1 MFSKPHGDSGELCN
15 PTIYNKTAPP
25 FFSLPFFSS
34 VNAHLTFFF
43 LFIFATGNMLGVSSQ
58 PPHSHYA
65 TSDPYFYTSSKA
77 TMEKDSASSKGVNGN
92 GADLSGL
99 ETLTMAAAAMDS
111 NKKQQQQQANEIPI
125 MPALSGQAE
134 PAHSTSSSPQLSG
147 PMSIASLTNP
157 THDAGGPA
165 LASHT
170 SSTGSTRRKKQCPQC
185 MGWFS
190 NLATHKSIHLA
201 DNSRPHTC
209 SICGRGFARPNDL
222 FRHQKS
228 HRGDAPFRCPLFVKP
243 SVNRADPNSTMEPA
257 CHQNGGFSRCDT
269 YKNHLK
275 AMHFEYPAGTKK
287 RDRNGMSGRCKGCG
301 LSFKSTDD
309 WISEHIEKH
318 ECEGIKR
325 IQTSYAN

>member
-1 MFSKPHGDSGELCN
+1 
-15 PTIYNKTAPP
+15 
-25 FFSLPFFSS
+25 
-34 VNAHLTFFF
+34 
-43 LFIFATGNMLGVSSQ
+43 MLGVSSQ

-65 TSDPYFYTSSKA
+65 TSDPYFYTSSKT
-77 TMEKDSASSKGVNGN
+77 TMEKDSSKNGN
-92 GADLSGL
+92 GAADLSGL
-99 ETLTMAAAAMDS
+99 ETLTMAAAAMDA
-111 NKKQQQQQANEIPI
+111 NKKQQQHSSEIPI
-125 MPALSGQAE
+125 MPALQSDPQQQHHQHAQ
-134 PAHSTSSSPQLSG
+134 SSSPQMSG

-157 THDAGGPA
+157 THDGPA
-165 LASHT
+165 MASHT

-190 NLATHKSIHLA
+190 NLATHKSIHMA

-243 SVNRADPNSTMEPA
+243 SVNRGDPNSSMEPA

-325 IQTSYAN
+325 IQNYAN

>member
-1 MFSKPHGDSGELCN
+1 
-15 PTIYNKTAPP
+15 
-25 FFSLPFFSS
+25 
-34 VNAHLTFFF
+34 
-43 LFIFATGNMLGVSSQ
+43 MLGVSSQ
-58 PPHSHYA
+58 PPHTHYA
-65 TSDPYFYTSSKA
+65 TSDPYFYTSSKT
-77 TMEKDSASSKGVNGN
+77 TMDKDSSSGKNGN

-99 ETLTMAAAAMDS
+99 ETLTMAAAAMDA
-111 NKKQQQQQANEIPI
+111 NKKQQQQQQQTSEIPI
-125 MPALSGQAE
+125 MPALQSDQQNHQHQH
-134 PAHSTSSSPQLSG
+134 AHSSSPQLSG

-157 THDAGGPA
+157 THDTGGPA
-165 LASHT
+165 VAAHT

-243 SVNRADPNSTMEPA
+243 SVNRADPNSSMEPA

-309 WISEHIEKH
+309 WISEHIERH

-325 IQTSYAN
+325 IQNSYAN

>member
-1 MFSKPHGDSGELCN
+1 MDPSLESKPNDHSAGDRKG
-15 PTIYNKTAPP
+15 
-25 FFSLPFFSS
+25 SS
-34 VNAHLTFFF
+34 D
-43 LFIFATGNMLGVSSQ
+43 M
-58 PPHSHYA
+58 
-65 TSDPYFYTSSKA
+65 
-77 TMEKDSASSKGVNGN
+77 
-92 GADLSGL
+92 SGL
-99 ETLTMAAAAMDS
+99 ETLTMAAAAIDHKPQSTTLKKEPDS
-111 NKKQQQQQANEIPI
+111 STATQSNEIPI
-125 MPALSGQAE
+125 LPSLTADNNSSVPRQSPPQFQADPGNLSSVSGNNF
-134 PAHSTSSSPQLSG
+134 SG

-157 THDAGGPA
+157 TDHHSND
-165 LASHT
+165 
-170 SSTGSTRRKKQCPQC
+170 SSKGLSGSPNGSGSARRKKQCPQC

-209 SICGRGFARPNDL
+209 QVCGRGFARPNDL

-243 SVNRADPNSTMEPA
+243 SINSRPDPSSGNLEPA
-257 CHQNGGFSRCDT
+257 CHQTGGFSRCDT

-301 LSFKSTDD
+301 LSFQSTED
-309 WISEHIEKH
+309 WITEHIEKH

-325 IQTSYAN
+325 IDSTTYGNNNI